1 MRLSKHQLDRKL
13 SQALQTQLDR
23 WQLFAPCLGANVTI
37 ADSLLGVWDA
47 ASGYREPD
55 TKAPMPVGGQFYVYS
70 ITKTFTA
77 IRILQLAEGG
87 AVNLDAPI
95 SAYLSNLPFPPS
107 VTLRRLLNH
116 TGGVPS
122 YTDLPEYRPANR
134 ANPDRPWSDEYV
146 MSLTCTGK
154 LDFEPGAGW
163 HYSNTGYLLLRKLI
177 ESVTGQS
184 FAKNTQ
190 EHVVKPLGLKATY
203 VAERGDTGALV
214 PGFCRSL
221 NEDERMENV
230 IPRYHP
236 GWCLTGLVVS
246 TTQETAKVYRSLF
259 SGALLRE
266 RSLIEMRTCVPTGN
280 DGGAFFKKS
289 AYGLGLMV
297 DPEWGF
303 GGLFGHG
310 GDGPGYNTWAMH
322 LPDFHGRSVTLA
334 VFCNTRL
341 APHPFYLVK
350 DLLRVLKD
358 T

>member
-1 MRLSKHQLDRKL
+1 
-13 SQALQTQLDR
+13 
-23 WQLFAPCLGANVTI
+23 
-37 ADSLLGVWDA
+37 
-47 ASGYREPD
+47 
-55 TKAPMPVGGQFYVYS
+55 
-70 ITKTFTA
+70 
-77 IRILQLAEGG
+77 
-87 AVNLDAPI
+87 
-95 SAYLSNLPFPPS
+95 
-107 VTLRRLLNH
+107 
-116 TGGVPS
+116 
-122 YTDLPEYRPANR
+122 
-134 ANPDRPWSDEYV
+134 
-146 MSLTCTGK
+146 
-154 LDFEPGAGW
+154 
-163 HYSNTGYLLLRKLI
+163 
-177 ESVTGQS
+177 
-184 FAKNTQ
+184 
-190 EHVVKPLGLKATY
+190 
-203 VAERGDTGALV
+203 
-214 PGFCRSL
+214 
-221 NEDERMENV
+221 MENV